1 MAKSVCIKKHLKL
14 KAKYCKIK
22 KERDFFK
29 CGYYKLETKYDRKT
43 QQCITFEKNIEDLRA
58 RLTKVEGRLAQ
69 HENPHTPS
77 SQKPIGQKD
86 NGSGRRDKPRKTKSG
101 KSKKSGAQKGHVGT
115 TSRPKPTQ
123 LKTHTPEMCPLC
135 GTSDLEVTGTESI
148 EITDRPPRPKA
159 VTTQHITK
167 TCRCLNCGNK
177 EIRPEVHAGWDFE
190 DSQSCAIMG
199 RDNENKAVLPAPEK
213 PQPKAIP
220 SHGRY
225 GINIVSDTFNNFL
238 CRMPHRIN
246 AEQIARCGASM
257 SVGTIHNILS
267 RTSKNM
273 GAKALEIMVSM
284 RAADLLHVDETSM
297 SLNGKKVWVWIFFNP
312 YTGDTVFAIRKSR
325 GNDVIGEVLGNGWKG
340 TIVCD
345 GWTAY
350 KGYNVQRC
358 WAHLMCEIREVVRKN
373 PDCQEA
379 KQMLQVI
386 SSVYKRGTDAQE
398 MSVSQAEDEETFE
411 SRRRLYKYLRR
422 RIRGILK
429 IRTDCEDL
437 QKFRTKLGNA
447 YEDLF
452 RFILDPRIPPTNNA
466 AERGL
471 REIVVHRKIR
481 GSIRSEDTMEWL
493 GYLFTCVA
501 TWKMHGL
508 DPIKEIASYI

>member
-1 MAKSVCIKKHLKL
+1 MITSVPIKKYRKL
-14 KAKYCKIK
+14 KTKYNEIK
-22 KERDFFK
+22 EERNFFK
-29 CGYYKLETKYDRKT
+29 RGYYEIKEELKDFQDEFTKLK
-43 QQCITFEKNIEDLRA
+43 
-58 RLTKVEGRLAQ
+58 GRMAQ
-69 HENPHTPS
+69 HDNPHTPS

-86 NGSGRRDKPRKTKSG
+86 NRSGRRDKPRKTKSG

-167 TCRCLNCGNK
+167 TCRCLNCGHK
-177 EIRPEVHAGWDFE
+177 EIRPKVHTGWDFE
-190 DSQSCAIMG
+190 DSQSCAIMD
-199 RDNENKAVLPAPEK
+199 RDNKNEAVLPAPEK

-225 GINIVSDTFNNFL
+225 GINIIGDTFNNFL

-246 AEQIARCGASM
+246 AGQIARCGASI

-325 GNDVIGEVLGNGWKG
+325 GSDVIGEVLGNGWKG

-373 PDCQEA
+373 PDSQEA

-386 SSVYKRGTDAQE
+386 SRVYKRGTDAQ
-398 MSVSQAEDEETFE
+398 ETFE

-429 IRTDCEDL
+429 IQTDCEDL

-508 DPIKEIASYI
+508 DPIKEIAAYI

>member
-1 MAKSVCIKKHLKL
+1 M
-14 KAKYCKIK
+14 
-22 KERDFFK
+22 
-29 CGYYKLETKYDRKT
+29 
-43 QQCITFEKNIEDLRA
+43 
-58 RLTKVEGRLAQ
+58 AQ

-77 SQKPIGQKD
+77 SQKPIGQK
-86 NGSGRRDKPRKTKSG
+86 NNRSGRRDKPRKTKSG

-123 LKTHTPEMCPLC
+123 LKTHTPEMCPQC

-167 TCRCLNCGNK
+167 TCRCLNCGHK

-190 DSQSCAIMG
+190 DSQSCTIMG
-199 RDNENKAVLPAPEK
+199 MDNENEAVLPAPEK
-213 PQPKAIP
+213 LQPQAIP

-225 GINIVSDTFNNFL
+225 GINLIGDTFNNFL

-246 AEQIARCGASM
+246 AGQIARCGASI

-273 GAKALEIMVSM
+273 GAKAMEIMVSM
-284 RAADLLHVDETSM
+284 RAVDLLHVDETSM

-325 GNDVIGEVLGNGWKG
+325 GSDVIGEVLGNGWKG

-373 PDCQEA
+373 PDSQEA
-379 KQMLQVI
+379 KQTLQVI
-386 SSVYKRGTDAQE
+386 SRVYKRGTDAQE
-398 MSVSQAEDEETFE
+398 TLEP
-411 SRRRLYKYLRR
+411 RRRLYKYLRR

-508 DPIKEIASYI
+508 DPIKEIAAYI